1 MKSINKNRLLILTII
16 LTFIFA
22 LIISYA
28 KTAGND
34 ISNSVLRLHIVA
46 NSNSEIDQKLKL
58 DVRDRIIKETSK
70 LFASAKSPVEA
81 ISIAKSNLDTIIKIA
96 NNEIKGQGF
105 DYTAIAKIGEFA
117 FPTKTYGDISLPSG
131 KYKALRI
138 ELGAAK
144 GKNWWCVMYPPLC
157 FADGILV
164 APQDA
169 KSQLKNSLSEE
180 EYNLISKNHSGKIP
194 VEIRFKIVEI
204 IQSLF

>member
-1 MKSINKNRLLILTII
+1 LKSINKNRLLILITI

-28 KTAGND
+28 KTAGSD

-46 NSNSEIDQKLKL
+46 NSNSQADQQLKL
-58 DVRDRIIKETSK
+58 DIRDRIVNEASYLFATANSPDEAIKIAERNLDKIITIANSEIK
-70 LFASAKSPVEA
+70 KQGFSYTASAK
-81 ISIAKSNLDTIIKIA
+81 
-96 NNEIKGQGF
+96 
-105 DYTAIAKIGEFA
+105 IGDFA
-117 FPTKTYGDISLPSG
+117 FPTKTYGDIRLPSG

-138 ELGAAK
+138 ELGAAQ
-144 GKNWWCVMYPPLC
+144 GENWWCVMYPPLC

-164 APQDA
+164 APETA
-169 KSQLKNSLSEE
+169 KSQLKKSLSED
-180 EYNLISKNHSGKIP
+180 EYNLITKSSAGKVP